1 MKQETIDRI
10 RKFVKDREWAQF
22 HTEENLAKSIA
33 IEASELLE
41 CFQWSSEYDEQHVK
55 EELADVIIYCQDLL
69 DRMHLDVDE
78 IVNMKMDMN
87 EKKYPVEKA
96 CGNAKKYTELQ
107 ECIYFQMQMV
117 YTMHFGILDYQES
130 KMKKLVNGILGLFLM
145 ISSILTPIHAE
156 ESFSDFED
164 ELFQEMMSEDY
175 TTLHFSLR
183 DYQKYGIE
191 KPDVN
196 IGDASW
202 DDYEDSVEDCDEYLK
217 KLQSFDYDSLSETE
231 QKDYRT
237 IAFYL
242 ERNKELNSY
251 PYFDWAF
258 NSAEGVIDNLLT
270 TFTEFV
276 FQEKEDI
283 DDYLATLASVP
294 AYLDQCLE
302 NTKKQAAKGYFLT
315 DAMLK
320 ATEDAIEKFVDK
332 KDDNELIKIFDEN
345 IDAFDGLSAEEKE
358 AYKKKNQE
366 IVLNAYIP
374 SYEKVAEELQKLKGS
389 RKADYNVSSLDG
401 GSEYYAAL
409 ARYKTSIDA
418 DVETILDICTQ
429 YIEKSVDE
437 LYDIMQNHSEV
448 TEETLDFDSAEDV
461 LSYLEGHL
469 DAFPVL
475 DKVYYNV
482 QYLDP
487 SVANDSIVAYYL
499 SPPVDDMRDNVI
511 KINGNNVSD
520 VIDLYTTL
528 AHEGFPGHLYQTNYY
543 IQQQPSLLRTQLTMM
558 GYQEG
563 WGMFAEG
570 QALHV
575 SGLSEYASEYQK
587 INIELNYV
595 LSAAVDLGANGLGW
609 STKDVS
615 KYLDRLDLN
624 GSIAKDLYDFA
635 TLQPGTILPY
645 GVGIAMFELLENKAK
660 NALGND
666 FDQKAFNEVL
676 LNDGNRPFEVVEED
690 VNAYCGIDENDENN
704 IISHRSNNKETPV
717 KDDVNWLLYGACGC
731 GIIVIGAMGVILY
744 VKSRKDDPFQS

>member
-1 MKQETIDRI
+1 
-10 RKFVKDREWAQF
+10 
-22 HTEENLAKSIA
+22 
-33 IEASELLE
+33 
-41 CFQWSSEYDEQHVK
+41 
-55 EELADVIIYCQDLL
+55 
-69 DRMHLDVDE
+69 
-78 IVNMKMDMN
+78 
-87 EKKYPVEKA
+87 
-96 CGNAKKYTELQ
+96 
-107 ECIYFQMQMV
+107 
-117 YTMHFGILDYQES
+117 
-130 KMKKLVNGILGLFLM
+130 MKKLVNGILGSFLM
-145 ISSILTPIHAE
+145 ISSILTPIHAK

-276 FQEKEDI
+276 FYEKEDI

-345 IDAFDGLSAEEKE
+345 IDAFDGLSTEEKE

-469 DAFPVL
+469 DAFPAL

-511 KINGNNVSD
+511 KINGDNVSD
-520 VIDLYTTL
+520 VLDLYTTL

-595 LSAAVDLGANGLGW
+595 LSAAVDLGVNGLGW

-624 GSIAKDLYDFA
+624 SSIAKDLYDFA

-645 GVGIAMFELLENKAK
+645 GVGVAMFELLENKAK

-676 LNDGNRPFEVVEED
+676 LNDGNRPFEVVED
-690 VNAYCGIDENDENN
+690 AVNAYCGIDGNDENN
-704 IISHRSNNKETPV
+704 IISHRFNNKETPV
-717 KDDVNWLLYGACGC
+717 KEDVNWLLYGACGC

>member
-1 MKQETIDRI
+1 
-10 RKFVKDREWAQF
+10 
-22 HTEENLAKSIA
+22 
-33 IEASELLE
+33 
-41 CFQWSSEYDEQHVK
+41 
-55 EELADVIIYCQDLL
+55 
-69 DRMHLDVDE
+69 
-78 IVNMKMDMN
+78 
-87 EKKYPVEKA
+87 
-96 CGNAKKYTELQ
+96 
-107 ECIYFQMQMV
+107 
-117 YTMHFGILDYQES
+117 
-130 KMKKLVNGILGLFLM
+130 MKKLVNGILGTFLL

-156 ESFSDFED
+156 ESFSEFED

-191 KPDVN
+191 KPEVN

-202 DDYEDSVEDCDEYLK
+202 DEYEDSVEDCDEYLK

-276 FQEKEDI
+276 FYEKEDI

-358 AYKKKNQE
+358 AYKKKNRE

-475 DKVYYNV
+475 DKVYYDV

-511 KINGNNVSD
+511 KINGDNVSD
-520 VIDLYTTL
+520 VLDLYTTL

-595 LSAAVDLGANGLGW
+595 LSAAVDLGVNGLGW

-615 KYLDRLDLN
+615 KYLDNLDLN
-624 GSIAKDLYDFA
+624 SSIAKDLYDFA

-645 GVGIAMFELLENKAK
+645 GVGVAMFELLENKAK
-660 NALGND
+660 NALEND

-676 LNDGNRPFEVVEED
+676 LNDGNRPFEVVEDD
-690 VNAYCGIDENDENN
+690 VNAYCGIDGDDENN

-717 KDDVNWLLYGACGC
+717 KEDVNWLVYGVCGC
-731 GIIVIGAMGVILY
+731 GIIVIGALGVILY

>member
-1 MKQETIDRI
+1 
-10 RKFVKDREWAQF
+10 
-22 HTEENLAKSIA
+22 
-33 IEASELLE
+33 
-41 CFQWSSEYDEQHVK
+41 
-55 EELADVIIYCQDLL
+55 
-69 DRMHLDVDE
+69 
-78 IVNMKMDMN
+78 
-87 EKKYPVEKA
+87 
-96 CGNAKKYTELQ
+96 
-107 ECIYFQMQMV
+107 
-117 YTMHFGILDYQES
+117 
-130 KMKKLVNGILGLFLM
+130 MKKLVNGILGSFLM
-145 ISSILTPIHAE
+145 ISSILTPIHAK

-258 NSAEGVIDNLLT
+258 NGAEGVIDNLLT

-276 FQEKEDI
+276 FYEKEDI

-345 IDAFDGLSAEEKE
+345 IDAFDGLSTEEKE

-511 KINGNNVSD
+511 KINGDNVSD
-520 VIDLYTTL
+520 VLDLYTTL

-595 LSAAVDLGANGLGW
+595 LSAAVDLGVNGLGW

-624 GSIAKDLYDFA
+624 SSIAKDLYDFA

-645 GVGIAMFELLENKAK
+645 GVGVAMFELLENKAK

-676 LNDGNRPFEVVEED
+676 LNDGNRPFEVVEDD
-690 VNAYCGIDENDENN
+690 VNAYCGINGNDENN
-704 IISHRSNNKETPV
+704 IISHRFNNKETPV
-717 KDDVNWLLYGACGC
+717 KKDVNWLLYGACGC

>member
-1 MKQETIDRI
+1 
-10 RKFVKDREWAQF
+10 
-22 HTEENLAKSIA
+22 
-33 IEASELLE
+33 
-41 CFQWSSEYDEQHVK
+41 
-55 EELADVIIYCQDLL
+55 
-69 DRMHLDVDE
+69 
-78 IVNMKMDMN
+78 
-87 EKKYPVEKA
+87 
-96 CGNAKKYTELQ
+96 
-107 ECIYFQMQMV
+107 
-117 YTMHFGILDYQES
+117 
-130 KMKKLVNGILGLFLM
+130 MKKLVNGILGSFLM

-276 FQEKEDI
+276 FYEKEDI

-374 SYEKVAEELQKLKGS
+374 SYEKVAEELQKLKGA

-418 DVETILDICTQ
+418 DMETILDICTQ

-469 DAFPVL
+469 DAFPAL

-511 KINGNNVSD
+511 KINGDNVSD

-543 IQQQPSLLRTQLTMM
+543 ILQQPSLLRTQLTMM

-595 LSAAVDLGANGLGW
+595 LSAAVDLGVNGLGW

-615 KYLDRLDLN
+615 KYLDNLDLN
-624 GSIAKDLYDFA
+624 SSIAKDLYDFA

-645 GVGIAMFELLENKAK
+645 GVGVAMFELLENKAK

-676 LNDGNRPFEVVEED
+676 LNDGNRPFEVVEDD
-690 VNAYCGIDENDENN
+690 VNAYCGIDGNDENN

-717 KDDVNWLLYGACGC
+717 KEDVNWLVYGVCGC
-731 GIIVIGAMGVILY
+731 GIIVIGALGVILY

>member
-1 MKQETIDRI
+1 M
-10 RKFVKDREWAQF
+10 
-22 HTEENLAKSIA
+22 
-33 IEASELLE
+33 
-41 CFQWSSEYDEQHVK
+41 
-55 EELADVIIYCQDLL
+55 
-69 DRMHLDVDE
+69 
-78 IVNMKMDMN
+78 
-87 EKKYPVEKA
+87 
-96 CGNAKKYTELQ
+96 
-107 ECIYFQMQMV
+107 
-117 YTMHFGILDYQES
+117 
-130 KMKKLVNGILGLFLM
+130 
-145 ISSILTPIHAE
+145 
-156 ESFSDFED
+156 
-164 ELFQEMMSEDY
+164 
-175 TTLHFSLR
+175 
-183 DYQKYGIE
+183 
-191 KPDVN
+191 
-196 IGDASW
+196 
-202 DDYEDSVEDCDEYLK
+202 
-217 KLQSFDYDSLSETE
+217 
-231 QKDYRT
+231 
-237 IAFYL
+237 
-242 ERNKELNSY
+242 
-251 PYFDWAF
+251 
-258 NSAEGVIDNLLT
+258 
-270 TFTEFV
+270 
-276 FQEKEDI
+276 
-283 DDYLATLASVP
+283 
-294 AYLDQCLE
+294 
-302 NTKKQAAKGYFLT
+302 
-315 DAMLK
+315 
-320 ATEDAIEKFVDK
+320 
-332 KDDNELIKIFDEN
+332 IKIFDEN

-358 AYKKKNQE
+358 AYKKKNRE

-469 DAFPVL
+469 DAFPAL

-511 KINGNNVSD
+511 KINGDNVSD
-520 VIDLYTTL
+520 VLDLYTTL

-575 SGLSEYASEYQK
+575 SSLSEYASEYQK

-595 LSAAVDLGANGLGW
+595 LSAAVDLGVNGLGW

-624 GSIAKDLYDFA
+624 SSIAKDLYDFA

-645 GVGIAMFELLENKAK
+645 GVGIAMFELLEKKAK

-676 LNDGNRPFEVVEED
+676 LNDGNRPFEVVEDD
-690 VNAYCGIDENDENN
+690 VNAYCGIDGNDENN
-704 IISHRSNNKETPV
+704 IISHRFNNKETPV
-717 KDDVNWLLYGACGC
+717 KKDVNWLLYGACGC

>member
-1 MKQETIDRI
+1 
-10 RKFVKDREWAQF
+10 
-22 HTEENLAKSIA
+22 
-33 IEASELLE
+33 
-41 CFQWSSEYDEQHVK
+41 
-55 EELADVIIYCQDLL
+55 
-69 DRMHLDVDE
+69 
-78 IVNMKMDMN
+78 
-87 EKKYPVEKA
+87 
-96 CGNAKKYTELQ
+96 
-107 ECIYFQMQMV
+107 
-117 YTMHFGILDYQES
+117 
-130 KMKKLVNGILGLFLM
+130 MKKLVNGILGSFLM

-202 DDYEDSVEDCDEYLK
+202 DDYEDNVEDCDEYLK

-237 IAFYL
+237 ISFYL

-276 FQEKEDI
+276 FYEKEDI

-345 IDAFDGLSAEEKE
+345 IDAFDGLSTEEKE
-358 AYKKKNQE
+358 AYKKKNRE

-511 KINGNNVSD
+511 KINGDNVSD
-520 VIDLYTTL
+520 VLDLYTTL
-528 AHEGFPGHLYQTNYY
+528 AHEGFSGHLYQTNYY

-595 LSAAVDLGANGLGW
+595 LSAAVDLGVNGLGW

-624 GSIAKDLYDFA
+624 SSIAKDLYDFA

-645 GVGIAMFELLENKAK
+645 GVGVAMFELLENKAK

-676 LNDGNRPFEVVEED
+676 LNDGNRPFEVVEDD
-690 VNAYCGIDENDENN
+690 VNAYCGINGNDENN
-704 IISHRSNNKETPV
+704 IISHRFNNKETPV
-717 KDDVNWLLYGACGC
+717 KKDVNWLLYGACGC

>member
-1 MKQETIDRI
+1 
-10 RKFVKDREWAQF
+10 
-22 HTEENLAKSIA
+22 
-33 IEASELLE
+33 
-41 CFQWSSEYDEQHVK
+41 
-55 EELADVIIYCQDLL
+55 
-69 DRMHLDVDE
+69 
-78 IVNMKMDMN
+78 
-87 EKKYPVEKA
+87 
-96 CGNAKKYTELQ
+96 
-107 ECIYFQMQMV
+107 
-117 YTMHFGILDYQES
+117 
-130 KMKKLVNGILGLFLM
+130 MKKLVNGILGSFLM

-276 FQEKEDI
+276 FYEKEDI
-283 DDYLATLASVP
+283 DDYLATLSSVP

-332 KDDNELIKIFDEN
+332 KDDNELIKIFNEN

-511 KINGNNVSD
+511 KINGDNVSD

-595 LSAAVDLGANGLGW
+595 LSAAVDLGVNGLGW

-624 GSIAKDLYDFA
+624 SSIAKDLYDFA

-676 LNDGNRPFEVVEED
+676 LNDGNRPFEVVEDD
-690 VNAYCGIDENDENN
+690 VNAYCGIDGNDENN

-717 KDDVNWLLYGACGC
+717 KEDVNWLVYGACGC

>member
-1 MKQETIDRI
+1 
-10 RKFVKDREWAQF
+10 
-22 HTEENLAKSIA
+22 
-33 IEASELLE
+33 
-41 CFQWSSEYDEQHVK
+41 
-55 EELADVIIYCQDLL
+55 
-69 DRMHLDVDE
+69 
-78 IVNMKMDMN
+78 
-87 EKKYPVEKA
+87 
-96 CGNAKKYTELQ
+96 
-107 ECIYFQMQMV
+107 
-117 YTMHFGILDYQES
+117 
-130 KMKKLVNGILGLFLM
+130 MKKLVNGILGSFLM
-145 ISSILTPIHAE
+145 ISSILTPIHAK

-276 FQEKEDI
+276 FYEKEDI

-358 AYKKKNQE
+358 AYKKKNRE

-469 DAFPVL
+469 DAFPAL

-511 KINGNNVSD
+511 KINGDNVSD
-520 VIDLYTTL
+520 VLDLYTTL

-595 LSAAVDLGANGLGW
+595 LSAAVDLGVNGLGW

-624 GSIAKDLYDFA
+624 SSIAKDLYDFA

-645 GVGIAMFELLENKAK
+645 GVGIAMFELLEKKAK

-676 LNDGNRPFEVVEED
+676 LNDGNRPFEVVEDD
-690 VNAYCGIDENDENN
+690 VNAYCDIDGNDENN
-704 IISHRSNNKETPV
+704 IISHRFNNKETPV
-717 KDDVNWLLYGACGC
+717 KEDVNWLLYGACGC

>member
-1 MKQETIDRI
+1 
-10 RKFVKDREWAQF
+10 
-22 HTEENLAKSIA
+22 
-33 IEASELLE
+33 
-41 CFQWSSEYDEQHVK
+41 
-55 EELADVIIYCQDLL
+55 
-69 DRMHLDVDE
+69 
-78 IVNMKMDMN
+78 
-87 EKKYPVEKA
+87 
-96 CGNAKKYTELQ
+96 
-107 ECIYFQMQMV
+107 
-117 YTMHFGILDYQES
+117 
-130 KMKKLVNGILGLFLM
+130 MKKLVNGILGLFLM

-276 FQEKEDI
+276 FYEKEDI

-332 KDDNELIKIFDEN
+332 KDDNELIKIFDKN

-595 LSAAVDLGANGLGW
+595 LSAAVDLGVNGLGW

-744 VKSRKDDPFQS
+744 VKFRKDDPFQS

>member
-1 MKQETIDRI
+1 
-10 RKFVKDREWAQF
+10 
-22 HTEENLAKSIA
+22 
-33 IEASELLE
+33 
-41 CFQWSSEYDEQHVK
+41 
-55 EELADVIIYCQDLL
+55 
-69 DRMHLDVDE
+69 
-78 IVNMKMDMN
+78 
-87 EKKYPVEKA
+87 
-96 CGNAKKYTELQ
+96 
-107 ECIYFQMQMV
+107 
-117 YTMHFGILDYQES
+117 
-130 KMKKLVNGILGLFLM
+130 MKKLVNGILGSFLM
-145 ISSILTPIHAE
+145 ISSILTPIHAK

-276 FQEKEDI
+276 FYEKEDI

-358 AYKKKNQE
+358 AYKKKNRE

-511 KINGNNVSD
+511 KINGDNVSD
-520 VIDLYTTL
+520 VLDLYTTL

-595 LSAAVDLGANGLGW
+595 LSAAVDLGVNGLGW

-624 GSIAKDLYDFA
+624 SSIAKDLYDFA
-635 TLQPGTILPY
+635 TLQPGKILPY
-645 GVGIAMFELLENKAK
+645 GVGVAMFELLENRAK

-676 LNDGNRPFEVVEED
+676 LNDGNRPFEVVEDD
-690 VNAYCGIDENDENN
+690 VNAYCGINGNDENN
-704 IISHRSNNKETPV
+704 IISHRFNNKETPV
-717 KDDVNWLLYGACGC
+717 KKDVNWLLYGACGC

>member
-1 MKQETIDRI
+1 
-10 RKFVKDREWAQF
+10 
-22 HTEENLAKSIA
+22 
-33 IEASELLE
+33 
-41 CFQWSSEYDEQHVK
+41 
-55 EELADVIIYCQDLL
+55 
-69 DRMHLDVDE
+69 
-78 IVNMKMDMN
+78 
-87 EKKYPVEKA
+87 
-96 CGNAKKYTELQ
+96 
-107 ECIYFQMQMV
+107 
-117 YTMHFGILDYQES
+117 
-130 KMKKLVNGILGLFLM
+130 MKKLVNGILGSFLM

-276 FQEKEDI
+276 FYEKEDI
-283 DDYLATLASVP
+283 DDYLATLSSVP

-332 KDDNELIKIFDEN
+332 KDDNELIKIFNEN

-448 TEETLDFDSAEDV
+448 TEETLDFDCAEDV

-511 KINGNNVSD
+511 KINGDNVSD
-520 VIDLYTTL
+520 VLDLYTTL

-595 LSAAVDLGANGLGW
+595 LSAAVDLGVNGLGW

-624 GSIAKDLYDFA
+624 SSIAKDLYDFA

-645 GVGIAMFELLENKAK
+645 GAGIAMFELLENKAK

-676 LNDGNRPFEVVEED
+676 LNDGNRPFEVVEDD
-690 VNAYCGIDENDENN
+690 VNAYCGIDGNDENN
-704 IISHRSNNKETPV
+704 IISHRFNNKETPV
-717 KDDVNWLLYGACGC
+717 KEDVNWLLYGACGC

>member
-1 MKQETIDRI
+1 
-10 RKFVKDREWAQF
+10 
-22 HTEENLAKSIA
+22 
-33 IEASELLE
+33 
-41 CFQWSSEYDEQHVK
+41 
-55 EELADVIIYCQDLL
+55 
-69 DRMHLDVDE
+69 
-78 IVNMKMDMN
+78 
-87 EKKYPVEKA
+87 
-96 CGNAKKYTELQ
+96 
-107 ECIYFQMQMV
+107 
-117 YTMHFGILDYQES
+117 
-130 KMKKLVNGILGLFLM
+130 MKKLVNGILGSFLM
-145 ISSILTPIHAE
+145 ISSILTPIHAK

-202 DDYEDSVEDCDEYLK
+202 DDYEDNVEDCDEYLK

-276 FQEKEDI
+276 FYEKEDI

-358 AYKKKNQE
+358 AYKKKNRE

-511 KINGNNVSD
+511 KINGDNVSD
-520 VIDLYTTL
+520 VLDLYTTL

-595 LSAAVDLGANGLGW
+595 LSAAVDLGVNGLGW

-624 GSIAKDLYDFA
+624 SSIAKDLYDFA

-645 GVGIAMFELLENKAK
+645 GVGVAMLELLENKAK

-676 LNDGNRPFEVVEED
+676 LNDGNRPFEVVEDD
-690 VNAYCGIDENDENN
+690 VNAYCGINGNDENN
-704 IISHRSNNKETPV
+704 IISHRFNNKETPV
-717 KDDVNWLLYGACGC
+717 KKDVNWLLYGACGC

>member
-1 MKQETIDRI
+1 
-10 RKFVKDREWAQF
+10 
-22 HTEENLAKSIA
+22 
-33 IEASELLE
+33 
-41 CFQWSSEYDEQHVK
+41 
-55 EELADVIIYCQDLL
+55 
-69 DRMHLDVDE
+69 
-78 IVNMKMDMN
+78 
-87 EKKYPVEKA
+87 
-96 CGNAKKYTELQ
+96 
-107 ECIYFQMQMV
+107 
-117 YTMHFGILDYQES
+117 
-130 KMKKLVNGILGLFLM
+130 MKKLVNGILGTFLL

-156 ESFSDFED
+156 ESFSEFED

-191 KPDVN
+191 KPEVN

-202 DDYEDSVEDCDEYLK
+202 DAYEDSVEDCDEYLK

-276 FQEKEDI
+276 FYEKEDI
-283 DDYLATLASVP
+283 DDYLTTLASVP

-302 NTKKQAAKGYFLT
+302 NTKKQAAEGYFLT

-320 ATEDAIEKFVDK
+320 ETEDAIAKFVDK

-374 SYEKVAEELQKLKGS
+374 SYEKVAEELQKLKGA

-461 LSYLEGHL
+461 LFYLEGHL
-469 DAFPVL
+469 DAFPAL

-511 KINGNNVSD
+511 KINGDNVSD

-595 LSAAVDLGANGLGW
+595 LSAAVDLGVNGLGW

-615 KYLDRLDLN
+615 KYLDNLDLN
-624 GSIAKDLYDFA
+624 SSIAKDLYDFA

-645 GVGIAMFELLENKAK
+645 GVGVAMFELLENKAK

-676 LNDGNRPFEVVEED
+676 LNDGNRPFEVVEDD
-690 VNAYCGIDENDENN
+690 VNAYCGIDGNDENN

-717 KDDVNWLLYGACGC
+717 KEDVNWLVYGMCGC
-731 GIIVIGAMGVILY
+731 GIIVIGAMGVILF

>member
-1 MKQETIDRI
+1 
-10 RKFVKDREWAQF
+10 
-22 HTEENLAKSIA
+22 
-33 IEASELLE
+33 
-41 CFQWSSEYDEQHVK
+41 
-55 EELADVIIYCQDLL
+55 
-69 DRMHLDVDE
+69 
-78 IVNMKMDMN
+78 
-87 EKKYPVEKA
+87 
-96 CGNAKKYTELQ
+96 
-107 ECIYFQMQMV
+107 
-117 YTMHFGILDYQES
+117 
-130 KMKKLVNGILGLFLM
+130 MKKLVNGILGLFLM

-276 FQEKEDI
+276 FYEKEDI
-283 DDYLATLASVP
+283 DDYLATLSSVP

-511 KINGNNVSD
+511 KINGDNVSD

-595 LSAAVDLGANGLGW
+595 LSAAVDLGVNGLGW

-676 LNDGNRPFEVVEED
+676 LNDGNRPFEVVEDD

>member
-1 MKQETIDRI
+1 
-10 RKFVKDREWAQF
+10 
-22 HTEENLAKSIA
+22 
-33 IEASELLE
+33 
-41 CFQWSSEYDEQHVK
+41 
-55 EELADVIIYCQDLL
+55 
-69 DRMHLDVDE
+69 
-78 IVNMKMDMN
+78 
-87 EKKYPVEKA
+87 
-96 CGNAKKYTELQ
+96 
-107 ECIYFQMQMV
+107 
-117 YTMHFGILDYQES
+117 
-130 KMKKLVNGILGLFLM
+130 MKKLVNGILGSFLM
-145 ISSILTPIHAE
+145 ISSILTPIHAK

-276 FQEKEDI
+276 FYEKEDI

-358 AYKKKNQE
+358 AYKKKNRE

-511 KINGNNVSD
+511 KINGDNVSD
-520 VIDLYTTL
+520 VLDLYTTL

-595 LSAAVDLGANGLGW
+595 LSAAVDLGVNGLGW

-624 GSIAKDLYDFA
+624 SSIAKDLYDFA

-645 GVGIAMFELLENKAK
+645 GVGVAMFELLEKKAK
-660 NALGND
+660 KALGND

-676 LNDGNRPFEVVEED
+676 LNDGNRPFEVVEDD
-690 VNAYCGIDENDENN
+690 VNAYCGIDGNDENN
-704 IISHRSNNKETPV
+704 IISHRFNNKETPV
-717 KDDVNWLLYGACGC
+717 KEDVNWLLYGACGC

>member
-1 MKQETIDRI
+1 
-10 RKFVKDREWAQF
+10 
-22 HTEENLAKSIA
+22 
-33 IEASELLE
+33 
-41 CFQWSSEYDEQHVK
+41 
-55 EELADVIIYCQDLL
+55 
-69 DRMHLDVDE
+69 
-78 IVNMKMDMN
+78 
-87 EKKYPVEKA
+87 
-96 CGNAKKYTELQ
+96 
-107 ECIYFQMQMV
+107 
-117 YTMHFGILDYQES
+117 
-130 KMKKLVNGILGLFLM
+130 MKKLVNGILGSFLM
-145 ISSILTPIHAE
+145 ISSILTPIHAK

-276 FQEKEDI
+276 FYEKEDI

-358 AYKKKNQE
+358 AYKKKNRE

-511 KINGNNVSD
+511 KINGDNVSD
-520 VIDLYTTL
+520 VLDLYTTL

-543 IQQQPSLLRTQLTMM
+543 IQHQPSLLRTQLTMM

-595 LSAAVDLGANGLGW
+595 LSAAVDLGVNGLGW

-624 GSIAKDLYDFA
+624 SSIAKDLYDFA

-645 GVGIAMFELLENKAK
+645 GVGVAMFELLENKAK

-676 LNDGNRPFEVVEED
+676 LNDGNRPFEVVEDD
-690 VNAYCGIDENDENN
+690 VNAYCGINGNDENN
-704 IISHRSNNKETPV
+704 IISHRFNNKETPV
-717 KDDVNWLLYGACGC
+717 KKDVNWLLYGACGC

>member
-1 MKQETIDRI
+1 
-10 RKFVKDREWAQF
+10 
-22 HTEENLAKSIA
+22 
-33 IEASELLE
+33 
-41 CFQWSSEYDEQHVK
+41 
-55 EELADVIIYCQDLL
+55 
-69 DRMHLDVDE
+69 
-78 IVNMKMDMN
+78 
-87 EKKYPVEKA
+87 
-96 CGNAKKYTELQ
+96 
-107 ECIYFQMQMV
+107 
-117 YTMHFGILDYQES
+117 
-130 KMKKLVNGILGLFLM
+130 MKKLVNGILGLFLM

-276 FQEKEDI
+276 FYEKEDI

-332 KDDNELIKIFDEN
+332 KDDNELIKIFDKN

-520 VIDLYTTL
+520 VLDLYTTL

-595 LSAAVDLGANGLGW
+595 LSAAVDLGVNGLGW

>member
-1 MKQETIDRI
+1 
-10 RKFVKDREWAQF
+10 
-22 HTEENLAKSIA
+22 
-33 IEASELLE
+33 
-41 CFQWSSEYDEQHVK
+41 
-55 EELADVIIYCQDLL
+55 
-69 DRMHLDVDE
+69 
-78 IVNMKMDMN
+78 
-87 EKKYPVEKA
+87 
-96 CGNAKKYTELQ
+96 
-107 ECIYFQMQMV
+107 
-117 YTMHFGILDYQES
+117 
-130 KMKKLVNGILGLFLM
+130 MKKLVNGILGTFLL

-156 ESFSDFED
+156 ESFSEFED

-191 KPDVN
+191 KPEVN

-202 DDYEDSVEDCDEYLK
+202 DEYEDSVEDCDEYLK

-276 FQEKEDI
+276 FYEKEDI
-283 DDYLATLASVP
+283 DDYLTTLASVP

-302 NTKKQAAKGYFLT
+302 NTKKQAAEGYFLT

-320 ATEDAIEKFVDK
+320 ETEDAIEKFVDK

-374 SYEKVAEELQKLKGS
+374 SYEKVAEELQKLKGA

-469 DAFPVL
+469 DAFPAL

-511 KINGNNVSD
+511 KINGDNVSD

-595 LSAAVDLGANGLGW
+595 LSAAVDLGVNGLGW

-615 KYLDRLDLN
+615 KYLDNLDLN
-624 GSIAKDLYDFA
+624 SSIAKDLYDFA

-645 GVGIAMFELLENKAK
+645 GVGVAMFELLENKAK

-676 LNDGNRPFEVVEED
+676 LNDGNRPFEVVEDD

-717 KDDVNWLLYGACGC
+717 KEDVNWLVYGVCGC
-731 GIIVIGAMGVILY
+731 GIIVIGALGVILY

>member
-1 MKQETIDRI
+1 
-10 RKFVKDREWAQF
+10 
-22 HTEENLAKSIA
+22 
-33 IEASELLE
+33 
-41 CFQWSSEYDEQHVK
+41 
-55 EELADVIIYCQDLL
+55 
-69 DRMHLDVDE
+69 
-78 IVNMKMDMN
+78 
-87 EKKYPVEKA
+87 
-96 CGNAKKYTELQ
+96 
-107 ECIYFQMQMV
+107 
-117 YTMHFGILDYQES
+117 
-130 KMKKLVNGILGLFLM
+130 MKKLVNGILGSFLM

-202 DDYEDSVEDCDEYLK
+202 DDYEDNVEDCDEYLK

-237 IAFYL
+237 ISFYL

-276 FQEKEDI
+276 FYEKEDI

-345 IDAFDGLSAEEKE
+345 IDAFDGLSTEEKE

-511 KINGNNVSD
+511 KINGDNVSD
-520 VIDLYTTL
+520 VLDLYTTL
-528 AHEGFPGHLYQTNYY
+528 AHEGFPGHLYQTNHY

-595 LSAAVDLGANGLGW
+595 LSAAVDLGVNGLGW

-624 GSIAKDLYDFA
+624 SSIAKDLYDFA

-645 GVGIAMFELLENKAK
+645 GVGVAMFELLENKAK

-676 LNDGNRPFEVVEED
+676 LNDGNRPFEVVEDD
-690 VNAYCGIDENDENN
+690 VNAYCGINGNDENN
-704 IISHRSNNKETPV
+704 IISHRFNNKETPV
-717 KDDVNWLLYGACGC
+717 KKDVNWLLYGACGC

>member
-1 MKQETIDRI
+1 
-10 RKFVKDREWAQF
+10 
-22 HTEENLAKSIA
+22 
-33 IEASELLE
+33 
-41 CFQWSSEYDEQHVK
+41 
-55 EELADVIIYCQDLL
+55 
-69 DRMHLDVDE
+69 
-78 IVNMKMDMN
+78 
-87 EKKYPVEKA
+87 
-96 CGNAKKYTELQ
+96 
-107 ECIYFQMQMV
+107 
-117 YTMHFGILDYQES
+117 
-130 KMKKLVNGILGLFLM
+130 MKKLVNGILGSFLM
-145 ISSILTPIHAE
+145 ISSILTPIHAK

-276 FQEKEDI
+276 FYEKEDI
-283 DDYLATLASVP
+283 DDYLTTLASVP

-302 NTKKQAAKGYFLT
+302 NTKKQAAEGYFLT

-320 ATEDAIEKFVDK
+320 ETEDAIAKFVDK

-358 AYKKKNQE
+358 AYKKKNRE

-511 KINGNNVSD
+511 KINGDNVSD
-520 VIDLYTTL
+520 VLDLYTTL

-595 LSAAVDLGANGLGW
+595 LSAAVDLGVNGLGW

-624 GSIAKDLYDFA
+624 SSIAKDLYDFA

-645 GVGIAMFELLENKAK
+645 GVGVAMFELLENKAK

-676 LNDGNRPFEVVEED
+676 LNDGNRPFEVVEDD
-690 VNAYCGIDENDENN
+690 VNAYCGIEGNDENN

-717 KDDVNWLLYGACGC
+717 KEDVNWLVYGVCGC
-731 GIIVIGAMGVILY
+731 GIIVIGALGVILY

>member
-1 MKQETIDRI
+1 
-10 RKFVKDREWAQF
+10 
-22 HTEENLAKSIA
+22 
-33 IEASELLE
+33 
-41 CFQWSSEYDEQHVK
+41 
-55 EELADVIIYCQDLL
+55 
-69 DRMHLDVDE
+69 
-78 IVNMKMDMN
+78 
-87 EKKYPVEKA
+87 
-96 CGNAKKYTELQ
+96 
-107 ECIYFQMQMV
+107 
-117 YTMHFGILDYQES
+117 
-130 KMKKLVNGILGLFLM
+130 MKKLVNGILGSFLM
-145 ISSILTPIHAE
+145 ISSILTPIHAK

-276 FQEKEDI
+276 FYEKEDI

-358 AYKKKNQE
+358 AYKKKNRE

-448 TEETLDFDSAEDV
+448 SEETLDFDSAEDV

-511 KINGNNVSD
+511 KINGDNVSD
-520 VIDLYTTL
+520 VLDLYTTL

-595 LSAAVDLGANGLGW
+595 LSAAVDLGVNGLGW

-624 GSIAKDLYDFA
+624 SSIAKDLYDFA

-645 GVGIAMFELLENKAK
+645 GVGVAMFELLENKAK

-676 LNDGNRPFEVVEED
+676 LNDGNRPFEVVEDD
-690 VNAYCGIDENDENN
+690 VNAYCGINGNDENN
-704 IISHRSNNKETPV
+704 IISHRFNNKETPV
-717 KDDVNWLLYGACGC
+717 KKDVNWLLYGACGC

>member
-1 MKQETIDRI
+1 
-10 RKFVKDREWAQF
+10 
-22 HTEENLAKSIA
+22 
-33 IEASELLE
+33 
-41 CFQWSSEYDEQHVK
+41 
-55 EELADVIIYCQDLL
+55 
-69 DRMHLDVDE
+69 
-78 IVNMKMDMN
+78 
-87 EKKYPVEKA
+87 
-96 CGNAKKYTELQ
+96 
-107 ECIYFQMQMV
+107 
-117 YTMHFGILDYQES
+117 
-130 KMKKLVNGILGLFLM
+130 MKKLVNGILGLFLM

-276 FQEKEDI
+276 FYEKEDI
-283 DDYLATLASVP
+283 DDYLTTLASVP

-332 KDDNELIKIFDEN
+332 KDDNELIKIFDKN

-520 VIDLYTTL
+520 VLDLYTTL

-595 LSAAVDLGANGLGW
+595 LSAAVDLGVNGLGW

-624 GSIAKDLYDFA
+624 SSIAKDLYDFA

-676 LNDGNRPFEVVEED
+676 LNDGNRPFEVVEDD

-704 IISHRSNNKETPV
+704 IISHRFNNKETPV

>member
-1 MKQETIDRI
+1 
-10 RKFVKDREWAQF
+10 
-22 HTEENLAKSIA
+22 
-33 IEASELLE
+33 
-41 CFQWSSEYDEQHVK
+41 
-55 EELADVIIYCQDLL
+55 
-69 DRMHLDVDE
+69 
-78 IVNMKMDMN
+78 
-87 EKKYPVEKA
+87 
-96 CGNAKKYTELQ
+96 
-107 ECIYFQMQMV
+107 
-117 YTMHFGILDYQES
+117 
-130 KMKKLVNGILGLFLM
+130 MKKLVNGILGLFLM

-183 DYQKYGIE
+183 DYQKYCIE

-276 FQEKEDI
+276 FYEKEDI

-332 KDDNELIKIFDEN
+332 KDDNELIKIFNEN

-595 LSAAVDLGANGLGW
+595 LSAAVDLGVNGLGW

-676 LNDGNRPFEVVEED
+676 LNDGNRPFEVVEDD

>member
-1 MKQETIDRI
+1 
-10 RKFVKDREWAQF
+10 
-22 HTEENLAKSIA
+22 
-33 IEASELLE
+33 
-41 CFQWSSEYDEQHVK
+41 
-55 EELADVIIYCQDLL
+55 
-69 DRMHLDVDE
+69 
-78 IVNMKMDMN
+78 
-87 EKKYPVEKA
+87 
-96 CGNAKKYTELQ
+96 
-107 ECIYFQMQMV
+107 
-117 YTMHFGILDYQES
+117 
-130 KMKKLVNGILGLFLM
+130 MKKLVNGILGSFLM
-145 ISSILTPIHAE
+145 ISSILTPIHAK

-202 DDYEDSVEDCDEYLK
+202 DDYEDNVEDCDEYLK

-276 FQEKEDI
+276 FYEKEDI

-358 AYKKKNQE
+358 AYKKKNRE

-475 DKVYYNV
+475 DKVYYDV

-511 KINGNNVSD
+511 KINGDNVSD
-520 VIDLYTTL
+520 VLDLYTTL

-595 LSAAVDLGANGLGW
+595 LSAAVDLGVNGLGW

-624 GSIAKDLYDFA
+624 SSIAKDLYDFA

-645 GVGIAMFELLENKAK
+645 GVGVAMFELLENKAK
-660 NALGND
+660 NALEND

-676 LNDGNRPFEVVEED
+676 LNDGNRPFEVVEDD
-690 VNAYCGIDENDENN
+690 VNAYCGIDGNDENN
-704 IISHRSNNKETPV
+704 IISHRFNNKETPV
-717 KDDVNWLLYGACGC
+717 KEDVNWLLYGACGC

>member
-1 MKQETIDRI
+1 
-10 RKFVKDREWAQF
+10 
-22 HTEENLAKSIA
+22 
-33 IEASELLE
+33 
-41 CFQWSSEYDEQHVK
+41 
-55 EELADVIIYCQDLL
+55 
-69 DRMHLDVDE
+69 
-78 IVNMKMDMN
+78 
-87 EKKYPVEKA
+87 
-96 CGNAKKYTELQ
+96 
-107 ECIYFQMQMV
+107 
-117 YTMHFGILDYQES
+117 
-130 KMKKLVNGILGLFLM
+130 MKKLVNGILGSFLM
-145 ISSILTPIHAE
+145 ISSILTPIHAK

-276 FQEKEDI
+276 FYEKEDI

-358 AYKKKNQE
+358 AYKKKNRE

-469 DAFPVL
+469 DAFPAL

-511 KINGNNVSD
+511 KINGDNVSD
-520 VIDLYTTL
+520 VLDLYTTL

-595 LSAAVDLGANGLGW
+595 LSAAVDLGVNGLGW

-624 GSIAKDLYDFA
+624 SSIAKDLYDFA

-645 GVGIAMFELLENKAK
+645 GVGVAMFELLENKAK

-676 LNDGNRPFEVVEED
+676 LNDGNRPFEVVEDD
-690 VNAYCGIDENDENN
+690 VNAYCGIDGNDENN
-704 IISHRSNNKETPV
+704 IISHRFNNKETPV
-717 KDDVNWLLYGACGC
+717 KEDVNWLLYGACGC

>member
-1 MKQETIDRI
+1 
-10 RKFVKDREWAQF
+10 
-22 HTEENLAKSIA
+22 
-33 IEASELLE
+33 
-41 CFQWSSEYDEQHVK
+41 
-55 EELADVIIYCQDLL
+55 
-69 DRMHLDVDE
+69 
-78 IVNMKMDMN
+78 
-87 EKKYPVEKA
+87 
-96 CGNAKKYTELQ
+96 
-107 ECIYFQMQMV
+107 
-117 YTMHFGILDYQES
+117 
-130 KMKKLVNGILGLFLM
+130 MKKLVNGILGLFLM

-276 FQEKEDI
+276 FYEKEDI
-283 DDYLATLASVP
+283 DDYLTTLASVP

-332 KDDNELIKIFDEN
+332 KDDNELIKIFDKN

-520 VIDLYTTL
+520 VLDLYTTL

-595 LSAAVDLGANGLGW
+595 LSAAVDLGVNGLGW

-624 GSIAKDLYDFA
+624 SSIAKDLYDFA

>member
-1 MKQETIDRI
+1 
-10 RKFVKDREWAQF
+10 
-22 HTEENLAKSIA
+22 
-33 IEASELLE
+33 
-41 CFQWSSEYDEQHVK
+41 
-55 EELADVIIYCQDLL
+55 
-69 DRMHLDVDE
+69 
-78 IVNMKMDMN
+78 
-87 EKKYPVEKA
+87 
-96 CGNAKKYTELQ
+96 
-107 ECIYFQMQMV
+107 
-117 YTMHFGILDYQES
+117 
-130 KMKKLVNGILGLFLM
+130 MKKLVNGILGSFLM

-191 KPDVN
+191 KPEVN

-276 FQEKEDI
+276 FYEKEDI
-283 DDYLATLASVP
+283 DDYLATLSSVP

-332 KDDNELIKIFDEN
+332 KDDNELIKIFNEN

-511 KINGNNVSD
+511 KINGDNVSD
-520 VIDLYTTL
+520 VLDLYTTL

-595 LSAAVDLGANGLGW
+595 LSAAVDLGVNGLGW

-624 GSIAKDLYDFA
+624 SSIAKDLYDFA

-676 LNDGNRPFEVVEED
+676 LNDGNRPFEVVEDD
-690 VNAYCGIDENDENN
+690 VNAYCGIDGNDENN
-704 IISHRSNNKETPV
+704 IISHRFNNKETPV
-717 KDDVNWLLYGACGC
+717 KEDVNWLLYGACGC

>member
-1 MKQETIDRI
+1 
-10 RKFVKDREWAQF
+10 
-22 HTEENLAKSIA
+22 
-33 IEASELLE
+33 
-41 CFQWSSEYDEQHVK
+41 
-55 EELADVIIYCQDLL
+55 
-69 DRMHLDVDE
+69 
-78 IVNMKMDMN
+78 
-87 EKKYPVEKA
+87 
-96 CGNAKKYTELQ
+96 
-107 ECIYFQMQMV
+107 
-117 YTMHFGILDYQES
+117 
-130 KMKKLVNGILGLFLM
+130 MKKLVNGILGSFLM
-145 ISSILTPIHAE
+145 ISSILTPIHAK

-202 DDYEDSVEDCDEYLK
+202 DDYEDNVEDCDEYLK

-237 IAFYL
+237 ISFYL

-276 FQEKEDI
+276 FYEKEDI

-358 AYKKKNQE
+358 AYKKKNRE

-511 KINGNNVSD
+511 KINGDNVSD
-520 VIDLYTTL
+520 VLDLYTTL

-595 LSAAVDLGANGLGW
+595 LSAAVDLGVNGLGW

-624 GSIAKDLYDFA
+624 SSIAKDLYDFT

-645 GVGIAMFELLENKAK
+645 GVGVAMFELLENKAK

-676 LNDGNRPFEVVEED
+676 LNDGNRPFEVVEDD
-690 VNAYCGIDENDENN
+690 VNAYCGINGNDENN
-704 IISHRSNNKETPV
+704 IISHRFNNKETPV
-717 KDDVNWLLYGACGC
+717 KKDVNWLLYGACGC

>member
-1 MKQETIDRI
+1 
-10 RKFVKDREWAQF
+10 
-22 HTEENLAKSIA
+22 
-33 IEASELLE
+33 
-41 CFQWSSEYDEQHVK
+41 
-55 EELADVIIYCQDLL
+55 
-69 DRMHLDVDE
+69 
-78 IVNMKMDMN
+78 
-87 EKKYPVEKA
+87 
-96 CGNAKKYTELQ
+96 
-107 ECIYFQMQMV
+107 
-117 YTMHFGILDYQES
+117 
-130 KMKKLVNGILGLFLM
+130 MKKLVNGILGTFLL

-156 ESFSDFED
+156 ESFSEFED

-191 KPDVN
+191 KPEVN

-202 DDYEDSVEDCDEYLK
+202 DEYEDSVEDCDEYLK

-276 FQEKEDI
+276 FYEKEDI
-283 DDYLATLASVP
+283 DDYLTTLASVP

-302 NTKKQAAKGYFLT
+302 NTKKQAAEGYFLT

-320 ATEDAIEKFVDK
+320 ETEDAIEKFVDK

-374 SYEKVAEELQKLKGS
+374 SYEKVAEELQKLKGA

-409 ARYKTSIDA
+409 AKYKTSIDA

-469 DAFPVL
+469 DAFPAL

-511 KINGNNVSD
+511 KINGDNVSD

-595 LSAAVDLGANGLGW
+595 LSAAVDLGVNGLGW

-615 KYLDRLDLN
+615 KYLDNLDLN
-624 GSIAKDLYDFA
+624 SSIAKDLYDFA

-645 GVGIAMFELLENKAK
+645 GVGVAMFELLENKAK

-676 LNDGNRPFEVVEED
+676 LNDGNRPFEVVEDD

-717 KDDVNWLLYGACGC
+717 KEDVNWLVYGVCGC
-731 GIIVIGAMGVILY
+731 GIIVIGALGVILY

>member
-1 MKQETIDRI
+1 
-10 RKFVKDREWAQF
+10 
-22 HTEENLAKSIA
+22 
-33 IEASELLE
+33 
-41 CFQWSSEYDEQHVK
+41 
-55 EELADVIIYCQDLL
+55 
-69 DRMHLDVDE
+69 
-78 IVNMKMDMN
+78 
-87 EKKYPVEKA
+87 
-96 CGNAKKYTELQ
+96 
-107 ECIYFQMQMV
+107 
-117 YTMHFGILDYQES
+117 
-130 KMKKLVNGILGLFLM
+130 MKKLVNGILGSFLM

-237 IAFYL
+237 ISFYL

-276 FQEKEDI
+276 FYEKEDI
-283 DDYLATLASVP
+283 DDYLATLSSVP

-448 TEETLDFDSAEDV
+448 TEETLDFDNAEDV

-511 KINGNNVSD
+511 KINGDNVSD
-520 VIDLYTTL
+520 VLDLYTTL

-543 IQQQPSLLRTQLTMM
+543 IQQQPSLFRTQLTMM

-595 LSAAVDLGANGLGW
+595 LSAAVDLGVNGLGW

-624 GSIAKDLYDFA
+624 SSIAKDLYDFA

-645 GVGIAMFELLENKAK
+645 GVGVAMFELLEKKAK

-676 LNDGNRPFEVVEED
+676 LNDGNRPFEVVEDD
-690 VNAYCGIDENDENN
+690 VNAYCGIDGNDENN
-704 IISHRSNNKETPV
+704 IISHRFNNKEAPV
-717 KDDVNWLLYGACGC
+717 KKDVNWLLYGACGC

>member
-1 MKQETIDRI
+1 
-10 RKFVKDREWAQF
+10 
-22 HTEENLAKSIA
+22 
-33 IEASELLE
+33 
-41 CFQWSSEYDEQHVK
+41 
-55 EELADVIIYCQDLL
+55 
-69 DRMHLDVDE
+69 
-78 IVNMKMDMN
+78 
-87 EKKYPVEKA
+87 
-96 CGNAKKYTELQ
+96 
-107 ECIYFQMQMV
+107 
-117 YTMHFGILDYQES
+117 
-130 KMKKLVNGILGLFLM
+130 MKKLVNGILGLFLM

-276 FQEKEDI
+276 FYEKEDI
-283 DDYLATLASVP
+283 DDYLATLSSVP

-482 QYLDP
+482 QYLDS

-511 KINGNNVSD
+511 KINGDNVSD

-595 LSAAVDLGANGLGW
+595 LSAAVDLGVNGLGW

-624 GSIAKDLYDFA
+624 SSIAKDLYDFA

-676 LNDGNRPFEVVEED
+676 LNDGNRPFEVVEDD
-690 VNAYCGIDENDENN
+690 VNAYCGIDGNDENN

-717 KDDVNWLLYGACGC
+717 KEDVNWLVYGACGC

>member
-1 MKQETIDRI
+1 
-10 RKFVKDREWAQF
+10 
-22 HTEENLAKSIA
+22 
-33 IEASELLE
+33 
-41 CFQWSSEYDEQHVK
+41 
-55 EELADVIIYCQDLL
+55 
-69 DRMHLDVDE
+69 
-78 IVNMKMDMN
+78 
-87 EKKYPVEKA
+87 
-96 CGNAKKYTELQ
+96 
-107 ECIYFQMQMV
+107 
-117 YTMHFGILDYQES
+117 
-130 KMKKLVNGILGLFLM
+130 MKKLVNGILGTFLL

-156 ESFSDFED
+156 ESFSEFED

-191 KPDVN
+191 KPEVN

-202 DDYEDSVEDCDEYLK
+202 DEYEDSVEDCDEYLK

-276 FQEKEDI
+276 FYEKEDI
-283 DDYLATLASVP
+283 DDYLTTLASVP

-302 NTKKQAAKGYFLT
+302 NTKKQAAEGYFLT

-320 ATEDAIEKFVDK
+320 ETEDAIAKFVDK

-374 SYEKVAEELQKLKGS
+374 SYEKVAEELQKLKGA

-429 YIEKSVDE
+429 YIEKNVDE

-469 DAFPVL
+469 DAFPAL

-511 KINGNNVSD
+511 KINGDNVSD

-595 LSAAVDLGANGLGW
+595 LSAAVDLGVNGLGW

-615 KYLDRLDLN
+615 KYLDNLDLN
-624 GSIAKDLYDFA
+624 SSIAKDLYDFA

-645 GVGIAMFELLENKAK
+645 GVGVAMFELLENKAK

-676 LNDGNRPFEVVEED
+676 LNDGNRPFEVVEDD
-690 VNAYCGIDENDENN
+690 VNVYCGIDGNDENN

-717 KDDVNWLLYGACGC
+717 KEDVNWLVYGVCGC
-731 GIIVIGAMGVILY
+731 GIIVIGALGVILY

>member
-1 MKQETIDRI
+1 
-10 RKFVKDREWAQF
+10 
-22 HTEENLAKSIA
+22 
-33 IEASELLE
+33 
-41 CFQWSSEYDEQHVK
+41 
-55 EELADVIIYCQDLL
+55 
-69 DRMHLDVDE
+69 
-78 IVNMKMDMN
+78 
-87 EKKYPVEKA
+87 
-96 CGNAKKYTELQ
+96 
-107 ECIYFQMQMV
+107 
-117 YTMHFGILDYQES
+117 
-130 KMKKLVNGILGLFLM
+130 MKKLVNGILGLFLM

-258 NSAEGVIDNLLT
+258 NSAEGVIDILLT

-276 FQEKEDI
+276 FYEKEDI

-332 KDDNELIKIFDEN
+332 KDDNELIKIFNEN

-595 LSAAVDLGANGLGW
+595 LSAAVDLGVNGLGW

-676 LNDGNRPFEVVEED
+676 LNDGNRPFEVVEDD

>member
-1 MKQETIDRI
+1 
-10 RKFVKDREWAQF
+10 
-22 HTEENLAKSIA
+22 
-33 IEASELLE
+33 
-41 CFQWSSEYDEQHVK
+41 
-55 EELADVIIYCQDLL
+55 
-69 DRMHLDVDE
+69 
-78 IVNMKMDMN
+78 
-87 EKKYPVEKA
+87 
-96 CGNAKKYTELQ
+96 
-107 ECIYFQMQMV
+107 
-117 YTMHFGILDYQES
+117 
-130 KMKKLVNGILGLFLM
+130 MKKLVNGILGSFLM
-145 ISSILTPIHAE
+145 ISSILTPIHAK

-202 DDYEDSVEDCDEYLK
+202 DDYEDNVEDCDEYLK

-276 FQEKEDI
+276 FYEKEDI

-358 AYKKKNQE
+358 AYKKKNRE

-511 KINGNNVSD
+511 KINGDNVSD
-520 VIDLYTTL
+520 VLDLYTTL

-595 LSAAVDLGANGLGW
+595 LSAAVDLGVNGLGW

-624 GSIAKDLYDFA
+624 SSIAKDLYDFA

-645 GVGIAMFELLENKAK
+645 GVGVAMFELLEKKAK

-676 LNDGNRPFEVVEED
+676 LNDGNRPFEVVED
-690 VNAYCGIDENDENN
+690 AVNAYCGIDGNDENN
-704 IISHRSNNKETPV
+704 IISHRFNNKETPV
-717 KDDVNWLLYGACGC
+717 KEDVNWLLCGACGC

>member
-1 MKQETIDRI
+1 
-10 RKFVKDREWAQF
+10 
-22 HTEENLAKSIA
+22 
-33 IEASELLE
+33 
-41 CFQWSSEYDEQHVK
+41 
-55 EELADVIIYCQDLL
+55 
-69 DRMHLDVDE
+69 
-78 IVNMKMDMN
+78 
-87 EKKYPVEKA
+87 
-96 CGNAKKYTELQ
+96 
-107 ECIYFQMQMV
+107 
-117 YTMHFGILDYQES
+117 
-130 KMKKLVNGILGLFLM
+130 MKKLVNGILGSFLM
-145 ISSILTPIHAE
+145 ISSILTPIHAK

-276 FQEKEDI
+276 FYEKEDI

-358 AYKKKNQE
+358 AYKKKNRE

-511 KINGNNVSD
+511 KINGDNVSD
-520 VIDLYTTL
+520 VLDLYTTL

-595 LSAAVDLGANGLGW
+595 LSAAVDLGVNGLGW

-624 GSIAKDLYDFA
+624 SSIAKDLYDFA

-645 GVGIAMFELLENKAK
+645 GVGIAMFELLEKKAK

-676 LNDGNRPFEVVEED
+676 LNDGNRPFEVVEDD
-690 VNAYCGIDENDENN
+690 VNAYCGINGNDENN
-704 IISHRSNNKETPV
+704 IISHRFNNKETPV
-717 KDDVNWLLYGACGC
+717 KKDVNWLLYGACGC

>member
-1 MKQETIDRI
+1 
-10 RKFVKDREWAQF
+10 
-22 HTEENLAKSIA
+22 
-33 IEASELLE
+33 
-41 CFQWSSEYDEQHVK
+41 
-55 EELADVIIYCQDLL
+55 
-69 DRMHLDVDE
+69 
-78 IVNMKMDMN
+78 
-87 EKKYPVEKA
+87 
-96 CGNAKKYTELQ
+96 
-107 ECIYFQMQMV
+107 
-117 YTMHFGILDYQES
+117 
-130 KMKKLVNGILGLFLM
+130 MKKLVNGILGSFLM
-145 ISSILTPIHAE
+145 ISSILTPIHAK

-202 DDYEDSVEDCDEYLK
+202 DDYEDNVEDCDEYLK

-276 FQEKEDI
+276 FYEKEDI

-358 AYKKKNQE
+358 AYKKKNRE

-469 DAFPVL
+469 DAFPAL

-511 KINGNNVSD
+511 KINGDNVSD
-520 VIDLYTTL
+520 VLDLYTTL

-595 LSAAVDLGANGLGW
+595 LSAAVDLGVNGLGW

-624 GSIAKDLYDFA
+624 SSIAKDLYDFA

-645 GVGIAMFELLENKAK
+645 GVGIAMFELLEKKAK

-676 LNDGNRPFEVVEED
+676 LNDGNRPFEVVEDD
-690 VNAYCGIDENDENN
+690 VNAYCDIDGNDENN
-704 IISHRSNNKETPV
+704 IISHRFNNKETPV
-717 KDDVNWLLYGACGC
+717 KEDVNWLLYGACGC

>member
-1 MKQETIDRI
+1 
-10 RKFVKDREWAQF
+10 
-22 HTEENLAKSIA
+22 
-33 IEASELLE
+33 
-41 CFQWSSEYDEQHVK
+41 
-55 EELADVIIYCQDLL
+55 
-69 DRMHLDVDE
+69 
-78 IVNMKMDMN
+78 
-87 EKKYPVEKA
+87 
-96 CGNAKKYTELQ
+96 
-107 ECIYFQMQMV
+107 
-117 YTMHFGILDYQES
+117 
-130 KMKKLVNGILGLFLM
+130 MKKLVNGILGTFLL

-156 ESFSDFED
+156 ESFSEFED

-191 KPDVN
+191 KPEVN

-202 DDYEDSVEDCDEYLK
+202 DEYEDSVEDCDEYLK

-276 FQEKEDI
+276 FYEKEDI
-283 DDYLATLASVP
+283 DDYLTTLASVP

-302 NTKKQAAKGYFLT
+302 NTKKQAAEGYFLT

-320 ATEDAIEKFVDK
+320 ETEDAIEKFVDK
-332 KDDNELIKIFDEN
+332 KDDNELIKIFDES

-374 SYEKVAEELQKLKGS
+374 SYEKVAEELQKLKGA

-469 DAFPVL
+469 DAFPAL

-511 KINGNNVSD
+511 KINGDNVSD

-595 LSAAVDLGANGLGW
+595 LSAAVDLGVNGLGW

-615 KYLDRLDLN
+615 KYLDNLDLN
-624 GSIAKDLYDFA
+624 SSIAKDLYDFA

-645 GVGIAMFELLENKAK
+645 GVGVAMFELLENKAK

-676 LNDGNRPFEVVEED
+676 LNDGNRPFEVVEDD
-690 VNAYCGIDENDENN
+690 VNVYCGIDENDENN

-717 KDDVNWLLYGACGC
+717 KEDVNWLVYGVCGC
-731 GIIVIGAMGVILY
+731 GIIVIGALGVIIY

>member
-1 MKQETIDRI
+1 
-10 RKFVKDREWAQF
+10 
-22 HTEENLAKSIA
+22 
-33 IEASELLE
+33 
-41 CFQWSSEYDEQHVK
+41 
-55 EELADVIIYCQDLL
+55 
-69 DRMHLDVDE
+69 
-78 IVNMKMDMN
+78 
-87 EKKYPVEKA
+87 
-96 CGNAKKYTELQ
+96 
-107 ECIYFQMQMV
+107 
-117 YTMHFGILDYQES
+117 
-130 KMKKLVNGILGLFLM
+130 MKKLVNGILGTFLL

-156 ESFSDFED
+156 ESFSEFED

-191 KPDVN
+191 KPEVN

-202 DDYEDSVEDCDEYLK
+202 DEYEDSVEDCDEYLK

-276 FQEKEDI
+276 FYEKEDI
-283 DDYLATLASVP
+283 DDYLTTLASVP

-302 NTKKQAAKGYFLT
+302 NTKKQAAEGYFLT

-320 ATEDAIEKFVDK
+320 ETEDAIAKFVDK

-374 SYEKVAEELQKLKGS
+374 SYEKVAEELQKLKGA

-469 DAFPVL
+469 DAFPAL

-511 KINGNNVSD
+511 KINGDNVSD

-595 LSAAVDLGANGLGW
+595 LSAAVDLGVNGLGW

-615 KYLDRLDLN
+615 KYLDNLDLN
-624 GSIAKDLYDFA
+624 SSIAKDLYDFA

-645 GVGIAMFELLENKAK
+645 GVGVAMFELLENKAK

-676 LNDGNRPFEVVEED
+676 LNDGNRPFEVVEDD
-690 VNAYCGIDENDENN
+690 VNVYCGIDGNDENN

-717 KDDVNWLLYGACGC
+717 KEDVNWLVYGVCGC
-731 GIIVIGAMGVILY
+731 GIIVIGALGVILY

>member
-1 MKQETIDRI
+1 
-10 RKFVKDREWAQF
+10 
-22 HTEENLAKSIA
+22 
-33 IEASELLE
+33 
-41 CFQWSSEYDEQHVK
+41 
-55 EELADVIIYCQDLL
+55 
-69 DRMHLDVDE
+69 
-78 IVNMKMDMN
+78 
-87 EKKYPVEKA
+87 
-96 CGNAKKYTELQ
+96 
-107 ECIYFQMQMV
+107 
-117 YTMHFGILDYQES
+117 
-130 KMKKLVNGILGLFLM
+130 MKKLVNGILGTFLL

-156 ESFSDFED
+156 ESFSEFED

-191 KPDVN
+191 KPEVN

-202 DDYEDSVEDCDEYLK
+202 DEYEDSVEDCDEYLK

-276 FQEKEDI
+276 FYEKEDI
-283 DDYLATLASVP
+283 DDYLTTLASVP

-302 NTKKQAAKGYFLT
+302 NTKKQAAEGYFLT

-320 ATEDAIEKFVDK
+320 ETEDAIAKFVDK

-374 SYEKVAEELQKLKGS
+374 SYEKVAEELQKLKGA

-409 ARYKTSIDA
+409 AKYKTSIDA

-469 DAFPVL
+469 DAFPAL

-499 SPPVDDMRDNVI
+499 SPPVDGMRDNVI
-511 KINGNNVSD
+511 KINGDNVSD

-595 LSAAVDLGANGLGW
+595 LSAAVDLGVNGLGW

-615 KYLDRLDLN
+615 KYLDNLDLN
-624 GSIAKDLYDFA
+624 SSIAKDLYDFA

-645 GVGIAMFELLENKAK
+645 GVGVAMFELLENKAK

-676 LNDGNRPFEVVEED
+676 LNDGNRPFEVVEDD
-690 VNAYCGIDENDENN
+690 VNAYCGIDGNDENN

-717 KDDVNWLLYGACGC
+717 KEDVNWLVYGVCGC
-731 GIIVIGAMGVILY
+731 GIIVIGALGVILY